1 MAGKQLLNTI
11 LDRTTSNN
19 SNDDD
24 DDEDDRD
31 DSEEERSG
39 GGGGGL
45 PPQHNLKGYEE
56 TWIHECH
63 GEDTPLARSAFYQ
76 FTSRDEDT
84 LMVPFYDMHNHSN
97 DPKKLNTISYK
108 PKKKGRPFV
117 LRALRDIAPGEQ
129 IYISYN
135 RCHRCWYDEEY
146 KDCASYSHY
155 GTSEV
160 FDIFGFVEDYP
171 QMWRFRMNVQEDEEK
186 KRPQWDE
193 LKFCLEKDDKDGD
206 GDKLLVTF
214 GDNYVTKGEEPTEAN
229 MKYLAEQLI
238 RLHELET
245 SMKNDQVLMETM
257 PRYEWDMAWNY
268 HQALMTSIS
277 AAMLASGLLPSEND
291 DSEEEEEEEDD
302 FGNNMGGEGRDE
314 L

>member
-11 LDRTTSNN
+11 LDRTTSDNN
-19 SNDDD
+19 
-24 DDEDDRD
+24 DEDDD
-31 DSEEERSG
+31 DSEEERV
-39 GGGGGL
+39 GGGGL
-45 PPQHNLKGYEE
+45 PPQHFLKGYEE

-63 GEDTPLARSAFYQ
+63 GEDSPLARSAFYQ

-97 DPKKLNTISYK
+97 DPKKLNTISNK
-108 PKKKGRPFV
+108 PKRKGWPFV
-117 LRALRDIAPGEQ
+117 LRALRNIAAGEQ

-135 RCHRCWYDEEY
+135 RCHRCWYDAEY
-146 KDCASYSHY
+146 KDCTSYSHY

-171 QMWRFRMNVQEDEEK
+171 QMWRFRMNVEEDDE

-193 LKFCLEKDDKDGD
+193 LKFCLEKDDEDGD

-214 GDNYVTKGEEPTEAN
+214 GDNYGTKGEEPTEAN

-291 DSEEEEEEEDD
+291 YSEEEDD
-302 FGNNMGGEGRDE
+302 DDNLGNDNMGGEGRDE